1 MAEPSTQTGV
11 YPEEYESDIAL
22 RDGSTVHVRPVRPDD
37 KDAIRSFLDRVSPE
51 SIAFR
56 FFGMA
61 DLDGA
66 ARWAADVDYVD
77 RFALI
82 AQSGSP
88 VEIIAHA
95 AYVRENEERAEVAFL
110 VADEWQGR
118 GISTILLAHLAM
130 VAEQQR
136 VATFT
141 AEVLPVNHRMIEVF
155 RESGFPVA
163 MRSTPDAIEI
173 EFPTSLSAEALA
185 RFEDRERIAAVA
197 ASRSLLEPRSVAVIG
212 ASRRPGTIGAQILRN
227 LLRSEFHGAVYAV
240 NDRAEVVQSLRA
252 YRSVIDIPGGADLAV
267 VAVPAEDVVDVAREC
282 AAAGVRALVVISSG
296 FAETGEE
303 GAERQRE
310 LLELCRDA
318 GIRIVGP
325 NCLGVL
331 NTAPDV
337 QLNAT
342 FAPHAPLAG
351 QVAFMS
357 QSGGL
362 GIVMI
367 EVAGRLGVGL
377 SSFVSVGNKVDL
389 SGNDLLRY
397 WEQDPR
403 TDLAM
408 LYLESFGNPRKFAR
422 IAPWFARRKPLLAVK
437 SGRSAAGARAIA
449 SSDARLP
456 TADAT
461 IDALFE
467 QAGVIRAD
475 TMRELFA
482 IAALLSA
489 QPVPRGARVGIVTNA
504 AGPGIMCAD
513 ACTAAGVD
521 VPELASS
528 VRMRLAEFLPDG
540 ASLSNPVDMAGSAS
554 AEDYRRTLQTL
565 LDADVCDAIL
575 VLFTP
580 AVITAASDVAR
591 AVREVAESQAEVAV
605 AAVFMTR
612 ERPPP
617 ELCSGR
623 SRVPGYELPED
634 AARAVALAARYGR
647 WRARPP
653 RTEVE
658 LPDVRPERAAAA
670 ISKRLAAGSGWLSTA
685 ERTALL
691 ASYGLAVGGDEAGT
705 GSRDLRAG
713 SALSVSV
720 VNDHRFG
727 PVIAA
732 GAPGTTAGMISGD
745 ACVRITP
752 LSPEDAVEMVDSPAV
767 RAALQNGE
775 SAAPQARR
783 AIEGVLLRVGAM
795 VENHPEIVEF
805 DGELEIEPAG
815 EAQVRQVRVRVE
827 TAPMPAPISSV
838 RT

>member
-1 MAEPSTQTGV
+1 MSTDAGA
-11 YPEEYESDIAL
+11 YPEEYATDIAL

-37 KDAIRSFLDRVSPE
+37 RDAIRRFLDRVSPE

-66 ARWAADVDYVD
+66 ARWAVDVDYVD
-77 RFALI
+77 RFALV

-88 VEIIAHA
+88 LEIIAHA

-118 GISTILLAHLAM
+118 GISTILLAQLAM
-130 VAEQQR
+130 VAEQHA

-185 RFEDRERIAAVA
+185 RFEDRERTAAVA
-197 ASRSLLEPRSVAVIG
+197 ALRSVLEPRSVAVIG
-212 ASRRPGTIGAQILRN
+212 ASQRPDAVGAQLLRN
-227 LLRSEFHGAVYAV
+227 LLRLEFRGAVYAV
-240 NDRAEVVQSLRA
+240 NERADVVQSLRA
-252 YRSVIDIPGGADLAV
+252 YRSVAEIPGSVDLAV
-267 VAVPAEDVVDVAREC
+267 VAVPADAVIDVAREC
-282 AAAGVRALVVISSG
+282 GAAGVRALVVVSAG
-296 FAETGEE
+296 FAETGEQ
-303 GAERQRE
+303 GVQRQRE
-310 LLELCRDA
+310 LLAVCRDA

-325 NCLGVL
+325 NSLGVL
-331 NTAPDV
+331 NTAPEV

-342 FAPHAPLAG
+342 FAPHAPVPG
-351 QVAFMS
+351 RVAFMS

-377 SSFVSVGNKVDL
+377 SSCVSVGNKIDL

-397 WEQDPR
+397 WEQDPG

-422 IAPWFARRKPLLAVK
+422 IAPRFARRKPLLAVK
-437 SGRSAAGARAIA
+437 SGRSAAGARASA
-449 SSDARLP
+449 SPSARLP

-475 TMRELFA
+475 TTRELFA

-504 AGPGIMCAD
+504 TGPGIMCAD
-513 ACTAAGVD
+513 ACSAAGVD
-521 VPELASS
+521 VPELGSS
-528 VRMRLAEFLPDG
+528 VRTRLSDALPGG
-540 ASLSNPVDMAGSAS
+540 ASVSNPVDMVATAS
-554 AEDYRRTLQTL
+554 ADDYRRTLQTL
-565 LDADVCDAIL
+565 LDAGACDAIL
-575 VLFTP
+575 VLFAPTG
-580 AVITAASDVAR
+580 ITAAADVAR

-612 ERPPP
+612 ERPPA
-617 ELCSGR
+617 ELR
-623 SRVPGYELPED
+623 SEQGWVPGYELPED

-653 RTEVE
+653 RSQVE
-658 LPDVRPERAAAA
+658 LADAKPERAAAA
-670 ISKRLAAGSGWLSTA
+670 ISERLADGPGWLNA
-685 ERTALL
+685 PEMAALL
-691 ASYGLAVGGDEAGT
+691 GSYGLPAGAN
-705 GSRDLRAG
+705 RAG
-713 SALSVSV
+713 AASADLDVASMLSLSV

-732 GAPGTTAGMISGD
+732 GAPGTTGGKISGG

-752 LSPEDAVEMVDSPAV
+752 LSPEDAAEMTASPAV
-767 RAALQNGE
+767 GAALRETTGG
-775 SAAPQARR
+775 AASRARE
-783 AIEGVLLRVGAM
+783 AIEDVLLRVGAM

-805 DGELEIEPAG
+805 DGEVAIDPAG
-815 EAQVRQVRVRVE
+815 QAQVQEARGRVK
-827 TAPMPAPISSV
+827 TAPMPAPISSL